1 MPIVLGVESR
11 TRRGRLVLAAIIA
24 ALLVGAV
31 TMVYPFAVMVSGALR
46 SEMDEADLDLV
57 PAFLADRDAL
67 YRKFLET
74 KYNNDVA
81 LLNGAHRALNFSFR
95 DAAVPGRIVQ
105 RRIDDLRAFLDETR
119 PPRHWQLPG
128 GMAGAGNSKLAAE
141 NLRRF
146 RDELRRAFD
155 GDLAA
160 FARDTGAPVDNWETI
175 VAPVVRWLSPQF
187 DFSDDAIYTTWFAIL
202 EQDPW
207 PCRQL
212 VSLTQHFL
220 ETMVFPQHGRVSTE
234 SYNAVHARKLRS
246 FQEFSLPRTVP
257 PEDQPAERREW
268 IDFVRNELNCSFVVL
283 DGSATDAFRS
293 FLRERYG
300 TADALNRA
308 WLAGPGGRGEG
319 AFRPVR
325 SLDEIELPRGQ
336 WLRGA
341 RRVDYAEFLHSRD
354 PAQWRL
360 VGPEFAWRDWLKA
373 RYGTVEALN
382 AAHET
387 ELRSF
392 DEARM
397 PVDEMEYAHVL
408 KAPGALRWTYA
419 TRNFRVVMR
428 EMLLRG
434 RAMANTAVLCIA
446 TVALTLLVNPLAA
459 YAMSRFRLRGTYKV
473 LLLMMVT
480 MAFPPMVT
488 AIPTFIMLR
497 KLELLNTFAALIL
510 PFIANGYQIFL
521 LKGFFDSLPRELYE
535 SATIDGASE
544 ARIFFQITMALSKP
558 ILAVVA
564 LGAFTQ
570 AYTMFL
576 FPLIVCPRTDM
587 WTINVW
593 LFQWQATAST
603 CGVFAALLIASIPT
617 LLVFVLAQ
625 NYIIRGIVVP
635 VEK

>member
-1 MPIVLGVESR
+1 MPIVLSVESR
-11 TRRGRLVLAAIIA
+11 TRRGRFILSAIVAVL
-24 ALLVGAV
+24 LLGAF
-31 TMVYPFAVMVSGALR
+31 TMVYPFAVMLSGALR
-46 SEMDEADLDLV
+46 SEMDESDLDLI
-57 PAFLADRDAL
+57 PAFLIDRDAL

-74 KYNNDVA
+74 KYNNDVT
-81 LLNGAHRALNFSFR
+81 LLNGAHRRLNFSFR
-95 DAAVPGRIVQ
+95 EAAVPARIVQ
-105 RRIDDLRAFLDETR
+105 RRIDDLLAFLDETR
-119 PPRHWQLPG
+119 PPRHWQLLG

-146 RDELRRAFD
+146 RDALIRRFN
-155 GDLAA
+155 GDLGA
-160 FARDTGAPVDNWETI
+160 FARDTGAPVDNWESL
-175 VAPVVRWLSPQF
+175 VGPVVRWLNPQF
-187 DFSDDAIYTTWFAIL
+187 DFSDDAIYAAWFDLL
-202 EQDPW
+202 ERQPW
-207 PCRQL
+207 ARRQL

-220 ETMVFPQHGRVSTE
+220 ETMVFPQHGRVSTD
-234 SYNAVHARKLRS
+234 SYNAAHARKLRS
-246 FQEFSLPRTVP
+246 FVEFSLPQTVP
-257 PEDQPAERREW
+257 PEDQPAERRQW
-268 IDFVRNELNCSFVVL
+268 IDFARNELNCSFVLL
-283 DGSATDAFRS
+283 DESAQDAWRA
-293 FLRERYG
+293 FLRQRYG
-300 TADALNRA
+300 TIDALNRA
-308 WLAGPGGRGEG
+308 WLA
-319 AFRPVR
+319 RPSDSAAGDALPAASFENIR
-325 SLDEIELPRGQ
+325 LPRGQ

-341 RRVDYAEFLHSRD
+341 QRVDYAEFLHAQD
-354 PAQWRL
+354 PSLYRL
-360 VGPEFAWRDWLKA
+360 VGPEFAWRKWLEA
-373 RYGTVEALN
+373 RYGTVQALN
-382 AAHET
+382 AAHQT
-387 ELRSF
+387 QLASF

-397 PVDEMEYAHVL
+397 PIDELEYAHVL
-408 KAPGALRWTYA
+408 QSPHALRWTYA
-419 TRNFRVVMR
+419 TRNFRVVFR
-428 EMLLRG
+428 ELLLRG
-434 RAMANTAVLCIA
+434 RAMLNTAILCIG
-446 TVALTLLVNPLAA
+446 TVVLTLLVNPLAA

-473 LLLMMVT
+473 LLMMMVT

-497 KLELLNTFAALIL
+497 ELELLNTFAALIL
-510 PFIANGYQIFL
+510 PFVANGYQVFL

-593 LFQWQATAST
+593 LFQWQAAAST

-617 LLVFVLAQ
+617 LLVFILAQ